1 MKRMPTLKSID
12 PKTKDGAE
20 FLRALKKH
28 RELQLL
34 EEEVAAR
41 AVRGEGGVG
50 EEIEGEGA
58 GEGDGEGEGEGES
71 VTCKTKDI
79 K

>member
-28 RELQLL
+28 RELQDL
-34 EEEVAAR
+34 EEEEAR
-41 AVRGEGGVG
+41 AELQEKG
-50 EEIEGEGA
+50 EEQSSDNNCAQNGV
-58 GEGDGEGEGEGES
+58 DGQDG
-71 VTCKTKDI
+71 VIDAKDGNR
-79 K
+79 

>member
-1 MKRMPTLKSID
+1 MD
-12 PKTKDGAE
+12 PKKHDSSE

-58 GEGDGEGEGEGES
+58 GEGDGDGE
-71 VTCKTKDI
+71 
-79 K
+79 

>member
-1 MKRMPTLKSID
+1 MQALDAKKHDSS
-12 PKTKDGAE
+12 E

-34 EEEVAAR
+34 EEEEAAR

-50 EEIEGEGA
+50 EEIEGEG
-58 GEGDGEGEGEGES
+58 EGEGES
-71 VTCKTKDI
+71 VTSMTKDV
-79 K
+79 KEF

>member
-28 RELQLL
+28 REFQDLEGEEAARTALL
-34 EEEVAAR
+34 EKEEEESSDNNGAENGVNGQD
-41 AVRGEGGVG
+41 AVVD
-50 EEIEGEGA
+50 A
-58 GEGDGEGEGEGES
+58 QDGNR
-71 VTCKTKDI
+71 
-79 K
+79 

>member
-28 RELQLL
+28 RELQDL
-34 EEEVAAR
+34 EEEEAAR
-41 AVRGEGGVG
+41 AELQEKGV
-50 EEIEGEGA
+50 EQSSDNYGA
-58 GEGDGEGEGEGES
+58 ENGVDGQDGVVDTQDGNR
-71 VTCKTKDI
+71 
-79 K
+79 

>member
-1 MKRMPTLKSID
+1 MDAKKHDSS
-12 PKTKDGAE
+12 E

-34 EEEVAAR
+34 EEEEAGR

-50 EEIEGEGA
+50 EEIEGEG
-58 GEGDGEGEGEGES
+58 EGEGEGES
-71 VTCKTKDI
+71 VTSMTRDVKEF
-79 K
+79 

>member
-1 MKRMPTLKSID
+1 MQAID
-12 PKTKDGAE
+12 PKKHDSSE

-34 EEEVAAR
+34 EEEAAR

-50 EEIEGEGA
+50 EEIEGEG
-58 GEGDGEGEGEGES
+58 EVEGERERERVGES
-71 VTCKTKDI
+71 VTCMTKDV
-79 K
+79 KEF